1 MVEAIRGVKTSAEA
15 VFNASTTAKRD
26 EKPAR
31 LRVFIQQG
39 SIKATNRSHR
49 NWTQYFE
56 VFPATTRQDAWRR
69 SRGVGS
75 KPRTNEVP
83 ICRCNDQMAW
93 CPGAAPQ
100 LRRTCDPRVR
110 RS

>member
-1 MVEAIRGVKTSAEA
+1 GGSSVQREYHSQKKCEAGKIARVHSAR
-15 VFNASTTAKRD
+15 FNERDKSPRSKLDSTL
-26 EKPAR
+26 
-31 LRVFIQQG
+31 LR
-39 SIKATNRSHR
+39 S
-49 NWTQYFE
+49 
-56 VFPATTRQDAWRR
+56 FPATTRQDAWRR
-69 SRGVGS
+69 SRGVGG